1 MFDIFNIRKCREMR
15 DEIERLDVA
24 VSSEHRKYEKAKEML
39 EAQKAEIYN
48 LKLERNNISAKA
60 ENLEKK
66 LSEEVAKNDE
76 LYRKVCELLAE
87 KDKLNA
93 ALDESLAKRDE
104 LARAAEKL
112 QEKVAFLEKKIK
124 RHNGYF
130 DEESKELKTVLYD
143 LEKKNRQLKEK
154 CEKFSLERIHLKQ
167 RTTALHSLRE
177 HYVNHVIKIALMMCG
192 IKETF
197 SKAELCKILDV
208 SRHTLENIGIN
219 EVNHTKKSVCLVYS
233 SADVKRFIMENK
245 LLREI
250 LLSATKR
257 GKVRK
262 KGAAK

>member
-1 MFDIFNIRKCREMR
+1 MFDIFNIRKCRAMR
-15 DEIERLDVA
+15 DEIESLTVRL
-24 VSSEHRKYEKAKEML
+24 SNEHRKYDKAKEML

-76 LYRKVCELLAE
+76 LSRKVCELLAE

-154 CEKFSLERIHLKQ
+154 CEK
-167 RTTALHSLRE
+167 
-177 HYVNHVIKIALMMCG
+177 
-192 IKETF
+192 
-197 SKAELCKILDV
+197 
-208 SRHTLENIGIN
+208 
-219 EVNHTKKSVCLVYS
+219 
-233 SADVKRFIMENK
+233 
-245 LLREI
+245 
-250 LLSATKR
+250 
-257 GKVRK
+257 
-262 KGAAK
+262 